1 MARPARDWR
10 PEIAE
15 GALAAFTA
23 RGYRQTQVAD
33 VARRLGIAVG
43 TIYTQVEGKQG
54 LFNLAMRLALG
65 QPLAGSDDAAAL
77 LRRDLAGGSRHPL
90 LTRAL
95 ARRRPADPKA
105 EVTGIVGELY
115 DLLAARRRLIKLLDR
130 CAWDMPELAELY
142 ATRVKGKYIADL
154 TLYVARRMR
163 DGVFASPAAAEAT
176 ARAAMEAVVWMA
188 MHRHNDAMPP
198 AVDEATARA
207 SVVALVAQGLMR

>member
-1 MARPARDWR
+1 MARPAKDWR

-15 GALAAFTA
+15 AALAAFTA

-33 VARRLGIAVG
+33 VARRLRIAVG
-43 TIYTQVEGKQG
+43 TIYTQVEGKQA
-54 LFNLAMRLALG
+54 LFNLAMCRALES
-65 QPLAGSDDAAAL
+65 PLAGSVDAAEL
-77 LRRDLAGGSRHPL
+77 LRRDLAGGSRHPSL
-90 LTRAL
+90 ARAL

-105 EVTGIVGELY
+105 EVTGIIGELY

-142 ATRVKGKYIADL
+142 ATRVKGKYITDL
-154 TLYVARRMR
+154 TRYVARRMR
-163 DGVFASPAAAEAT
+163 EGAFAAPAKPEAT

-198 AVDEATARA
+198 AIDEATARA
-207 SVVALVAQGLMR
+207 SVVALVAKGLLR

>member
-1 MARPARDWR
+1 MARPAKDWR

-15 GALAAFTA
+15 AALAAFTA

-33 VARRLGIAVG
+33 VARRLKIAVG
-43 TIYTQVEGKQG
+43 TIYTQVEGKQA
-54 LFNLAMRLALG
+54 LFNLAMCRALES
-65 QPLAGSDDAAAL
+65 PLAGGVDAAEL
-77 LRRDLAGGSRHPL
+77 LRRDLAGGSRHPV

-95 ARRRPADPKA
+95 PRRRPADPRA

-115 DLLAARRRLIKLLDR
+115 DLLAARRKLIKLLDR

-154 TLYVARRMR
+154 TRYVARRMR
-163 DGVFASPAAAEAT
+163 EGAFASPAAAEAT

-198 AVDEATARA
+198 TIDEATARA
-207 SVVALVAQGLMR
+207 SVVALVVKGLLR